1 MFSTPFEMNLNPN
14 NRWVKLSKSIP
25 WDELA
30 SIYYQSMNSRKGA
43 PSIDARIVIGA
54 LIIKH
59 MLRLDDRGTI
69 EMISENVYMQYFL
82 GLSAYTDKPVFDPSL
97 FVAIRKRLGLEG
109 FNQMNERIINKAL
122 GLSSAKSNVQKEK
135 EDENQYHE
143 NPKGFFIVFF
153 LFYCLFSRKKIF
165 THFCF

>member
-1 MFSTPFEMNLNPN
+1 MFSTPFEMNLNPD

-30 SIYYQSMNSRKGA
+30 SIYYQAMNSRKGA

-69 EMISENVYMQYFL
+69 EMISEHVYMQYFL
-82 GLSAYTDKPVFDPSL
+82 GLSAYTDKPVFEPSL

-122 GLSSAKSNVQKEK
+122 GLNSPKATVQ
-135 EDENQYHE
+135 
-143 NPKGFFIVFF
+143 PK
-153 LFYCLFSRKKIF
+153 LRNRKGIIG
-165 THFCF
+165 

>member
-1 MFSTPFEMNLNPN
+1 MIRYKSNNQLKIEMFSTPFEMNLNPN

-97 FVAIRKRLGLEG
+97 FVAIRKRLGLDG
-109 FNQMNERIINKAL
+109 FTQMNERIINKAL

-135 EDENQYHE
+135 ENEN
-143 NPKGFFIVFF
+143 
-153 LFYCLFSRKKIF
+153 
-165 THFCF
+165 

>member
-1 MFSTPFEMNLNPN
+1 MNLNPN

-30 SIYYQSMNSRKGA
+30 SIYYQSMNSRKAA

-59 MLRLDDRGTI
+59 MLRLDDCGRI

-97 FVAIRKRLGLEG
+97 FVAIRKRLALES
-109 FNQMNERIINKAL
+109 FNQMNERIIKKAL
-122 GLSSAKSNVQKEK
+122 GLSSAKSNVQKKK
-135 EDENQYHE
+135 ENEN
-143 NPKGFFIVFF
+143 
-153 LFYCLFSRKKIF
+153 
-165 THFCF
+165 